1 MRLCIVGD
9 AMDFVR
15 KIFEV
20 LLRLNIAVLD
30 GFVEGIET

>member
-1 MRLCIVGD
+1 MRPCIVGD
-9 AMDFVR
+9 AIGSVR

-20 LLRLNIAVLD
+20 LSRLNIAVLD

>member
-9 AMDFVR
+9 AMGFVR